1 MNQSLDDHYKSLVK
15 LYSTKDYKN
24 YTPIEKGVVY
34 PDKDLTQYFI
44 DLINFHNTDGYHD
57 KAVHHFGRMPYYFA
71 EVVLASVEVIC
82 YTLADKFYLQYD
94 NPYTGYSTSM
104 FLALVTDILYRS
116 DSDKLRQ
123 PRFDF
128 QYLTAGV
135 KLDILTIQTEKTI
148 TRVFKTLS
156 FSTFLQTYRYI
167 LNYTR
172 LMYNHP
178 AFGTMNDAIAFSN
191 ILAIMQNIYNKHYIQ
206 EAEHDT

>member
-1 MNQSLDDHYKSLVK
+1 MNQLLDNHYKSLVK
-15 LYSTKDYKN
+15 LYSTKDYTN

-44 DLINFHNTDGYHD
+44 DLINFHNTVGYHD

-71 EVVLASVEVIC
+71 EVVLASVEIIC
-82 YTLADKFYLQYD
+82 DTIADKFYLQYD
-94 NPYTGYSTSM
+94 SPYTGYSTSM

-128 QYLTAGV
+128 RYLTARV
-135 KLDILTIQTEKTI
+135 KLNILTIQTEKTI

-172 LMYNHP
+172 LMYNHL
-178 AFGTMNDAIAFSN
+178 AFDTMNDAIAFSN
-191 ILAIMQNIYNKHYIQ
+191 ILAIMQDIYNKHYIQ
-206 EAEHDT
+206 EVEHDT